1 MRQRLNLQLWKAYA
15 DEIEIFLET
24 PSGENLP
31 VLSERIGTQRY
42 RAGET
47 ELLIYYGKPGPFQV
61 TQEIYFDF
69 LPMETY
75 LTSGYLENSSAGQD
89 ESEKVIIIC
98 GFRVEKS

>member
-1 MRQRLNLQLWKAYA
+1 MRRTLNLQLWKAYA

-47 ELLIYYGKPGPFQV
+47 ELLVYYGKPGPFQV
-61 TQEIYFDF
+61 TQEIYVDF
-69 LPMETY
+69 LPMEIY
-75 LTSGYLENSSAGQD
+75 LTSGIWKTICRAG
-89 ESEKVIIIC
+89 ESEKAIIIC